1 MFLLLCFHF
10 LPVVQNIFEE
20 NTSVLSDLGECQL
33 SAFQYNFTRCS
44 REHPSSSAAFCVVTL
59 VATGTNE
66 TGFPSPIALMISPIS
81 FKALKGTTILS
92 FVSSISIYINKE
104 RKKSLFSNQWRHWKG
119 FFFFGAC
126 HWSKRMEWK
135 KDEGSSDD
143 PYFYTL
149 MSFKKYLESRFH
161 SLKATGAIS
170 VLR

>member
-1 MFLLLCFHF
+1 FFIIVHDIDKVFLLLCFHF

-33 SAFQYNFTRCS
+33 SAFQYNFTRCG

-66 TGFPSPIALMISPIS
+66 TGFPSPIG

-104 RKKSLFSNQWRHWKG
+104 RKKSLFSNQ
-119 FFFFGAC
+119 
-126 HWSKRMEWK
+126 
-135 KDEGSSDD
+135 
-143 PYFYTL
+143 
-149 MSFKKYLESRFH
+149 
-161 SLKATGAIS
+161 
-170 VLR
+170 